1 MSLLSIDCG
10 IKNLAMCLID
20 KKTKRIQ
27 KWDVSGVPPLHEDG
41 IFPCMVRHLNEKPWT
56 LEAHTVLIEKQPD
69 KNRGMKGIENLL
81 HTYFL
86 VKEKEVVIWDA
97 RHKIPDVAGAGKA
110 KYTQR
115 KKASIERAR
124 KFIESEPNK
133 DWIEFFDKHKK
144 KDDLAD
150 TVMQALSFIDKRP
163 EEARVVKKATPRKP
177 TENQTRTKYSKANLA
192 YLVKTGAKQDARFKK
207 DLARYY
213 RNIEELKKEFDLEI
227 ARTFGLG
234 T

>member
-10 IKNLAMCLID
+10 IKNLAMCLINQ
-20 KKTKRIQ
+20 KTKRIQ
-27 KWDVSGVPPLHEDG
+27 QWDVSGVPPSHTDG
-41 IFPCMVRHLNEKPWT
+41 IFQCMVRHLNEKPWI
-56 LEAHTVLIEKQPD
+56 LEAQTVLIEKQPD
-69 KNRGMKGIENLL
+69 RNRGMKGIENLL

-86 VKEKEVVIWDA
+86 VKEKQVVIWDA
-97 RHKIPDVAGAGKA
+97 RHKIPDVAGSGKA

-124 KFIESEPNK
+124 KFIDNDINS
-133 DWIEFFDKHKK
+133 DWINFFDSHKK

-150 TVMQALSFIDKRP
+150 TVMQALSYIDKRP
-163 EEARVVKKATPRKP
+163 PETSEPKKDKKQVPRKP
-177 TENQTRTKYSKANLA
+177 TENQQRTKYSKANLA
-192 YLVKTGAKQDARFKK
+192 YLVKTNAPQDARFKK

-213 RNIEELKKEFDLEI
+213 RNLDELIIE
-227 ARTFGLG
+227 FGL

>member
-1 MSLLSIDCG
+1 MILSIDCG

-20 KKTKRIQ
+20 PTDRKIHQ
-27 KWDVSGVPPLHEDG
+27 WDVSGVPPLHADG
-41 IFPCMVRHLNEKPWT
+41 VFPCLVRHLNERPWV
-56 LEAHTVLIEKQPD
+56 LGANTVIIEKQPD
-69 KNRGMKGIENLL
+69 RNRGMKAVENLL

-86 VKEKEVVIWDA
+86 VKGPERQVVIWDA
-97 RHKIPDVAGAGKA
+97 RHKVPDMAGPGAA
-110 KYTQR
+110 RYAQR

-124 KFIESEPNK
+124 KFIEATDVNRALVP
-133 DWIEFFDKHKK
+133 FFDSHKK

-163 EEARVVKKATPRKP
+163 ALGAPPPKAKKVTPRKP

-192 YLVKTGAKQDARFKK
+192 YLVKTKAKQDARFKK

-213 RNIEELKKEFDLEI
+213 RSIDELKAEFSI
-227 ARTFGLG
+227 
-234 T
+234 

>member
-20 KKTKRIQ
+20 QKTKRIQ
-27 KWDVSGVPPLHEDG
+27 RWDVSGVPPMHVDG
-41 IFPCMVRHLNEKPWT
+41 IFQCMVRHLNEKPWI
-56 LEAHTVLIEKQPD
+56 LEAQTVLIEKQPD
-69 KNRGMKGIENLL
+69 RNRGMKGIENLL

-86 VKEKEVVIWDA
+86 VKEKQVVIWDA

-110 KYTQR
+110 KYAQR
-115 KKASIERAR
+115 KKTSIERAR
-124 KFIESEPNK
+124 KFIDNTVNE
-133 DWIEFFDKHKK
+133 DWIQFFDSHKK

-150 TVMQALSFIDKRP
+150 TVMQALSYIDKRP
-163 EEARVVKKATPRKP
+163 AETSEPKKAKKQVPRKP
-177 TENQTRTKYSKANLA
+177 TDNQTRTKYSKANLA
-192 YLVKTGAKQDARFKK
+192 WLVKTNAKQDARFKK

-213 RNIEELKKEFDLEI
+213 RDLDELVIE
-227 ARTFGLG
+227 FGL

>member
-1 MSLLSIDCG
+1 MILSIDCG

-20 KKTKRIQ
+20 PTDRKIHQ
-27 KWDVSGVPPLHEDG
+27 WDVSGVPPLHADG
-41 IFPCMVRHLNEKPWT
+41 VFPCLVRHLNERPWV
-56 LEAHTVLIEKQPD
+56 LGANTVIIEKQPD
-69 KNRGMKGIENLL
+69 RNRGMKAVENLL

-86 VKEKEVVIWDA
+86 VKGPERQVVIWDA
-97 RHKIPDVAGAGKA
+97 RHKVPDMAGAGA
-110 KYTQR
+110 ARYAQR

-124 KFIESEPNK
+124 KFIEATDVNRALVP
-133 DWIEFFDKHKK
+133 FFDSHKK

-163 EEARVVKKATPRKP
+163 APDAPPSKPKKVTARKP

-192 YLVKTGAKQDARFKK
+192 YLVKTNAKQDARFKK

-213 RNIEELKKEFDLEI
+213 RSIDELKAEFSI
-227 ARTFGLG
+227 
-234 T
+234 

>member
-1 MSLLSIDCG
+1 MH
-10 IKNLAMCLID
+10 
-20 KKTKRIQ
+20 
-27 KWDVSGVPPLHEDG
+27 VDG
-41 IFPCMVRHLNEKPWT
+41 IFQCMVRHLNEKPWI
-56 LEAHTVLIEKQPD
+56 LEAQTVLIEKQPD
-69 KNRGMKGIENLL
+69 RNRGMKGIENLL

-86 VKEKEVVIWDA
+86 VKEKQVVIWDA

-110 KYTQR
+110 KYAQR
-115 KKASIERAR
+115 KKTSIERAR
-124 KFIESEPNK
+124 KFIEDDVNK
-133 DWIEFFDKHKK
+133 DWIQFFDSHKK

-150 TVMQALSFIDKRP
+150 TVMQALSYIDKRP
-163 EEARVVKKATPRKP
+163 VEPEVPAKPKKQVPRKP

-213 RNIEELKKEFDLEI
+213 RDLNELVTE
-227 ARTFGLG
+227 FGL

>member
-20 KKTKRIQ
+20 QKTKRIQ
-27 KWDVSGVPPLHEDG
+27 RWDVSGVPPMHVDG
-41 IFPCMVRHLNEKPWT
+41 IFACMVRHLNEKPWI
-56 LEAHTVLIEKQPD
+56 LDAQTVLIEKQPD
-69 KNRGMKGIENLL
+69 RNRGMKGIENLL

-86 VKEKEVVIWDA
+86 VKEKQVVIWDA

-110 KYTQR
+110 KYAQR
-115 KKASIERAR
+115 KKTSIERAR
-124 KFIESEPNK
+124 KFIDNTVNE
-133 DWIEFFDKHKK
+133 DWIQFFDSHKK

-150 TVMQALSFIDKRP
+150 TVMQALSYIDKRP
-163 EEARVVKKATPRKP
+163 AETSEPKKVKKQMPRKP

-213 RNIEELKKEFDLEI
+213 RDLNELVIE
-227 ARTFGLG
+227 FGL

>member
-1 MSLLSIDCG
+1 MILSIDCG

-20 KKTKRIQ
+20 PRDRRIHQ
-27 KWDVSGVPPLHEDG
+27 WDVSGVPPMHADG
-41 IFPCMVRHLNEKPWT
+41 VFPCLVKHLNAKPWT
-56 LEAHTVLIEKQPD
+56 LEATTVVIEKQPD
-69 KNRGMKGIENLL
+69 RNRGMKGVENLL

-86 VKEKEVVIWDA
+86 VKEKDVVIWDA
-97 RHKIPDVAGAGKA
+97 RHKIPDCAGAGKA
-110 KYTQR
+110 MYAKR

-124 KFIESEPNK
+124 KFIEAIGPNRE
-133 DWIEFFDKHKK
+133 WVAFFDAHKK

-163 EEARVVKKATPRKP
+163 EDPESKKTAKKATPRKP

-192 YLVKTGAKQDARFKK
+192 WLVKTGAKQDARFRK

-213 RNIEELKKEFDLEI
+213 RDIQELKNEFNV
-227 ARTFGLG
+227 
-234 T
+234 

>member
-20 KKTKRIQ
+20 QKTKRIQ
-27 KWDVSGVPPLHEDG
+27 QWDVSGVPPMHVDG
-41 IFPCMVRHLNEKPWT
+41 IFQCMVRHLNEKPWI
-56 LEAHTVLIEKQPD
+56 LEAQTVLIEKQPD
-69 KNRGMKGIENLL
+69 RNRGMKGIENLL

-86 VKEKEVVIWDA
+86 VKEKQVVIWDA

-110 KYTQR
+110 KYAQR
-115 KKASIERAR
+115 KKTSIERAR
-124 KFIESEPNK
+124 KFIDNATNA
-133 DWIEFFDKHKK
+133 DWIQFFDSHKK

-150 TVMQALSFIDKRP
+150 TVMQALSYIDKRP
-163 EEARVVKKATPRKP
+163 VETSEPKKAKKQMPRKP

-192 YLVKTGAKQDARFKK
+192 YLIKMGAKQDARFKK

-213 RNIEELKKEFDLEI
+213 RDLDELVIE
-227 ARTFGLG
+227 FGL

>member
-1 MSLLSIDCG
+1 MILSIDCG

-20 KKTKRIQ
+20 PTDRKIHQ
-27 KWDVSGVPPLHEDG
+27 WDVSGVPPLHADG
-41 IFPCMVRHLNEKPWT
+41 VFPCLVRHLNERPWV
-56 LEAHTVLIEKQPD
+56 LGANTVIIEKQPD
-69 KNRGMKGIENLL
+69 RNRGMKAVENLL

-86 VKEKEVVIWDA
+86 VKGPERQVVIWDA
-97 RHKIPDVAGAGKA
+97 RHKVPDMAGPGAA
-110 KYTQR
+110 RYAQR

-124 KFIESEPNK
+124 KFIEATDVNRALVP
-133 DWIEFFDKHKK
+133 FFDSHKK

-163 EEARVVKKATPRKP
+163 APDAPPAKPKKVAPRKP

-192 YLVKTGAKQDARFKK
+192 YLVKTNAKQDARFKK

-213 RNIEELKKEFDLEI
+213 RSIDELKAEFSI
-227 ARTFGLG
+227 
-234 T
+234 